1 MKINQSWILA
11 FPLLWLYAGIAYA
24 DYPIEVI
31 ELRARP
37 LEEVLPLVRPLIGPD
52 GTATG
57 MGNNLVLKAAPQR
70 VREIRQ
76 LLEQVDRPP
85 RRLLISVG
93 KQGERMRDESG
104 YSAGADIRTG
114 DGQVSI
120 NSPGYP
126 VDESRVRI
134 HVHDSDTRRSRSI
147 GQQVQ
152 ALEGRPAFI
161 ASGTQI
167 PVQGVERYYRHGRLH
182 ERHVTRMH
190 DASSGFYV
198 LPRVSGEHV
207 TLEIH
212 TGAIHTQRADSVVRG
227 RLGEWISLAGIDSS
241 SSGSQGGPL
250 RSHASRA
257 SVSQQVEVMVECL
270 DCAANGTHQRPWPP
284 ALQGFE

>member
-1 MKINQSWILA
+1 
-11 FPLLWLYAGIAYA
+11 
-24 DYPIEVI
+24 
-31 ELRARP
+31 
-37 LEEVLPLVRPLIGPD
+37 
-52 GTATG
+52 
-57 MGNNLVLKAAPQR
+57 MGGNLVIKAAPQR

-76 LLEQVDRPP
+76 LLQQIDRPP

-93 KQGERMRDESG
+93 KQGEHMRDVTG

-134 HVHDSDTRRSRSI
+134 RVHDSDARRSRSI

-161 ASGTQI
+161 ASGTRI
-167 PVQGVERYYRHGRLH
+167 PVQGVERYYRHGQLH
-182 ERHVTRMH
+182 ERHVTRLQ

-198 LPRVSGEHV
+198 LARVNGDHV

-212 TGAIHTQRADSVVRG
+212 QRDDRPGRHPGAIHTQRANSVVRG

-241 SSGSQGGPL
+241 SNDSQGGPG
-250 RSHASRA
+250 RSQASRT
-257 SVSQQVEVMVECL
+257 SDVQQVEVMVECL
-270 DCAANGTHQRPWPP
+270 DCAGSGVRQQPRPP